1 MEEERTMKMEGGESK
16 TLIILKTI
24 PVYPI
29 SMSADELS
37 VALGMSRA
45 DVNSRIRK
53 CSTNYLFAELKTA
66 GKSIIYCY
74 PDEHC
79 KQKTIDYA
87 LKAIRQV

>member
-1 MEEERTMKMEGGESK
+1 MEEEKTMEMEGGESK

-37 VALGMSRA
+37 ATLGMSRA

-66 GKSIIYCY
+66 GKSIILL
-74 PDEHC
+74 PGR
-79 KQKTIDYA
+79 A
-87 LKAIRQV
+87 LQAEDHRLCAQGN

>member
-1 MEEERTMKMEGGESK
+1 MEEERTMEMEGGESK
-16 TLIILKTI
+16 TLIILRTI
-24 PVYPI
+24 PVYPMSI
-29 SMSADELS
+29 SADELS
-37 VALGMSRA
+37 EAIGISITE
-45 DVNSRIRK
+45 VNSRIRK

-87 LKAIRQV
+87 LKTIRQV